1 MRYVV
6 TGATGFIGAEFIL
19 TLLNAGNT
27 VYAIGRNET
36 KARTILPVSDSLNF
50 VKAELSEFKD
60 LDSKIPEADVFVN
73 FAWDGITVSGRDM
86 TDVQKLNIQYA
97 KEAMQ
102 AAKRMGCSLFVETG
116 SQAEYGI
123 VNEVISED
131 TPCNPFS
138 EYGKAKLALSK
149 ECDELS
155 HTIGIRYLHLR
166 IFSVFGLRDHE
177 HTLIKTSMDKLQQN
191 MPVDLSPCTQDWNFL
206 YVKDAA
212 KQIMLLCEHAVQSES
227 YQSEVFNIASDD
239 TRVLKE
245 YMLELK
251 SVLNSTSELNFG
263 AVQSARIVSLNPDI
277 NKLKK
282 AINFVSSYTF
292 ADAIREM
299 TKQ

>member
-1 MRYVV
+1 MIYVV
-6 TGATGFIGAEFIL
+6 TGATGFLGAEFIH
-19 TLLNAGNT
+19 TLLNTDNT

-36 KARTILPVSDSLNF
+36 KARAILPVSDRLNF
-50 VKAELSEFKD
+50 VKAELSEFND

-123 VNEVISED
+123 VNEVISEH

-149 ECDELS
+149 ECEELS
-155 HTIGIRYLHLR
+155 HTIGIKYLHLR

-177 HTLIKTSMDKLQQN
+177 HTLIKTSIDKLQQN
-191 MPVDLSPCTQDWNFL
+191 IPVDLSPCTQNWNYL

-212 KQIMLLCEHAVQSES
+212 KQIMLLCEYAIQSDS

-245 YMLELK
+245 YILELK
-251 SVLNSTSELNFG
+251 NVLQSTSELNFG
-263 AVQSARIVSLNPDI
+263 AVQPARIVSLNPDI
-277 NKLKK
+277 SKLKK

-292 ADAIREM
+292 ADAIGEM
-299 TKQ
+299 TK

>member
-6 TGATGFIGAEFIL
+6 TGATGFLGAEFIL

-36 KARTILPVSDSLNF
+36 KARAILPVSDRLNF
-50 VKAELSEFKD
+50 VKAELSEFND

-123 VNEVISED
+123 VNEVISEH

-149 ECDELS
+149 ECEELS
-155 HTIGIRYLHLR
+155 HTIGIKYLHLR

-177 HTLIKTSMDKLQQN
+177 HTLIKTSIDKLQQN
-191 MPVDLSPCTQDWNFL
+191 IPVDLSPCTQNWNYL

-212 KQIMLLCEHAVQSES
+212 KQIMLLCEYAIQSDF

-245 YMLELK
+245 YILELK
-251 SVLNSTSELNFG
+251 NVLQSTSELNFG
-263 AVQSARIVSLNPDI
+263 AVQPARIVSLNPDI
-277 NKLKK
+277 SKLKK

>member
-73 FAWDGITVSGRDM
+73 FAWDGITVGGRDM

-97 KEAMQ
+97 KEAMK

-155 HTIGIRYLHLR
+155 HAIGIRYLHLR

-227 YQSEVFNIASDD
+227 YQ
-239 TRVLKE
+239 RV
-245 YMLELK
+245 
-251 SVLNSTSELNFG
+251 G
-263 AVQSARIVSLNPDI
+263 QP
-277 NKLKK
+277 
-282 AINFVSSYTF
+282 
-292 ADAIREM
+292 
-299 TKQ
+299 

>member
-1 MRYVV
+1 MIVVV
-6 TGATGFIGAEFIL
+6 TGATGFLGAEFIQ

-36 KARTILPVSDSLNF
+36 KARAILPFSDSLNF

-86 TDVQKLNIQYA
+86 TDVQKLNIRYA

-102 AAKRMGCSLFVETG
+102 AAKRMGCRLFVQTG

-123 VNEVISED
+123 VKEVITED

-149 ECDELS
+149 ECDDLS
-155 HTIGIRYLHLR
+155 RTVGIKYMHLR

-177 HTLIKTSMDKLQQN
+177 HTLIKTSIEKLQKN
-191 MPVDLSPCTQDWNFL
+191 SPLDLSPCTQNWNFL

-227 YQSEVFNIASDD
+227 YQSEVYNIASDD

-251 SVLNSTSELNFG
+251 NVLHSTSELKFG
-263 AVQSARIVSLNPDI
+263 AVQPARIVSLNPNI
-277 NKLKK
+277 NKLKN

>member
-6 TGATGFIGAEFIL
+6 TGATGFIGAEFIF

-155 HTIGIRYLHLR
+155 HAIGIRYLHLR

-251 SVLNSTSELNFG
+251 SVLHSTSELNFG

-277 NKLKK
+277 NKLQK

>member
-1 MRYVV
+1 MSH
-6 TGATGFIGAEFIL
+6 
-19 TLLNAGNT
+19 
-27 VYAIGRNET
+27 AI
-36 KARTILPVSDSLNF
+36 D
-50 VKAELSEFKD
+50 
-60 LDSKIPEADVFVN
+60 
-73 FAWDGITVSGRDM
+73 
-86 TDVQKLNIQYA
+86 
-97 KEAMQ
+97 
-102 AAKRMGCSLFVETG
+102 
-116 SQAEYGI
+116 
-123 VNEVISED
+123 
-131 TPCNPFS
+131 
-138 EYGKAKLALSK
+138 
-149 ECDELS
+149 
-155 HTIGIRYLHLR
+155 IRYLHLR

-251 SVLNSTSELNFG
+251 SVLHSTSELNFG

-282 AINFVSSYTF
+282 AINFVSSYTY